1 MWLSN
6 GTRGDIA
13 FAIGAV
19 SRILHKRPK
28 YEVFLAEN
36 ILKYVNKT
44 KLYVLEYLPG
54 EQRKRGAPSTFQNR
68 EIGGSLRYIHRC
80 VVCAAHRGVQGI
92 AVEHCGNL
100 LAWVST
106 RQVFVTQSTAESELL
121 AFNEAYQ
128 VGESIAALLSV
139 FGLEVERLYARR
151 RVRV

>member
-54 EQRKRGAPSTFQNR
+54 GAAKERSSKHLPEPRDWRKLEIYSQMRCLRRAQRCPS
-68 EIGGSLRYIHRC
+68 IS
-80 VVCAAHRGVQGI
+80 
-92 AVEHCGNL
+92 
-100 LAWVST
+100 S
-106 RQVFVTQSTAESELL
+106 
-121 AFNEAYQ
+121 
-128 VGESIAALLSV
+128 AALRQPVGMGKYKTSVCDAVDCRIRAPCLQRGLS
-139 FGLEVERLYARR
+139 GG
-151 RVRV
+151 